1 MGRWRC
7 EVGYGTH
14 AAMPTRTDAHNI
26 TTATDGDMHLVG
38 VAILAGVRAG
48 TRLRSSH
55 ASAALFVLLI
65 IVCDL
70 YSPESTQECH
80 RHMIVVVEL
89 PTIINFSVGKGTAVH
104 VPVLDCIFGIG
115 VAHNCVHCHD
125 SMMPAQ
131 QSNSHLQGRHRW

>member
-1 MGRWRC
+1 MGRWRY

-26 TTATDGDMHLVG
+26 STATDGDMHLVG

-48 TRLRSSH
+48 TRLRSPY

-70 YSPESTQECH
+70 YTRMSPAH
-80 RHMIVVVEL
+80 VVVEL
-89 PTIINFSVGKGTAVH
+89 LAIINFSVGKVQLYMSWT
-104 VPVLDCIFGIG
+104 VLYLWYRC
-115 VAHNCVHCHD
+115 CTQLCTL
-125 SMMPAQ
+125 P
-131 QSNSHLQGRHRW
+131 